1 MINNWIQFINES
13 EDKLDR
19 MVNIPEDININQYL
33 KSNFIKRNNKYYFE
47 DDDNKLTKIDF
58 YFEGDDI
65 LVYPDGKYKLLMQ
78 EINPGD
84 IYFDIRYPNE
94 INILSN
100 MTSQA
105 IIPFGLQRW
114 NKSENGSKYL
124 DSNDTY
130 ILLKK
135 VNDDEV

>member
-1 MINNWIQFINES
+1 MINNWIQFINEQN
-13 EDKLDR
+13 EDKLYR

-33 KSNFIKRNNKYYFE
+33 KSNLIKRNDKYYFE

-58 YFEGDDI
+58 SFEGDDI

-78 EINPGD
+78 EIKPGD

-94 INILSN
+94 INTLHN
-100 MTSQA
+100 MTSQI

-114 NKSENGSKYL
+114 VKSKNGDEYL
-124 DSNDTY
+124 DSNDSF

-135 VNDDEV
+135 LNGL